1 MNKVLIGFLVLLAVA
16 FNWKKFTSDA
26 QTPANISMAHGQQ
39 VVLYAT
45 DWCGYCART
54 RKYFKDNN
62 IPFTEYDIEKSS
74 EGREQYDQLNGKG
87 VPLLVVNGEVIQRID
102 TQQLREHR
110 KTKIK
115 SYAGAAHKTVDL
127 AIAAKEV
134 GIKC

>member
-16 FNWKKFTSDA
+16 FNWKKFTADA

-87 VPLLVVNGEVIQRID
+87 VPLLVVNGEVIRGYNPNAI
-102 TQQLREHR
+102 QQAM
-110 KTKIK
+110 KKIN
-115 SYAGAAHKTVDL
+115 
-127 AIAAKEV
+127 
-134 GIKC
+134 

>member
-16 FNWKKFTSDA
+16 FNWKKFTADA
-26 QTPANISMAHGQQ
+26 QTPANISMAHGLQ

-87 VPLLVVNGEVIQRID
+87 VPLLVVNGEVIRGYNPNAI
-102 TQQLREHR
+102 QQAM
-110 KTKIK
+110 KKIN
-115 SYAGAAHKTVDL
+115 
-127 AIAAKEV
+127 
-134 GIKC
+134 